1 MKDFT
6 LQVDSSQHGVGIAL
20 MQNGRPIEFASK
32 ILSPTQRRWAQ
43 IEKELLAM
51 VIGLERFDQYTYGQ
65 HVVVQTDHIPL
76 ENIMKKPPNQTP
88 RRLQNLLM
96 RLHRYDCEFQY
107 LQGPN
112 LLIADTLSR
121 AVGTDSSHQIPDL
134 QINSISTIP
143 DPMLTTIRNATNPS
157 DPPAVHH

>member
-1 MKDFT
+1 MKDLT

-20 MQNGRPIEFASK
+20 MQDGRPIEFASK
-32 ILSPTQRRWAQ
+32 TLSPTQRRWAQ
-43 IEKELLAM
+43 IEKELLAV
-51 VIGLERFDQYTYGQ
+51 VIGLERFDQYTYGL
-65 HVVVQTDHIPL
+65 HVVVQNDHKPL
-76 ENIMKKPPNQTP
+76 ENIMKKPLSQTP

-121 AVGTDSSHQIPDL
+121 AASILSIIPRTSDSEDNPAEA
-134 QINSISTIP
+134 
-143 DPMLTTIRNATNPS
+143 TTGQRRSERLRARPQWMK
-157 DPPAVHH
+157 DY